1 MPKFIRMTLGEL
13 FQKRLIIV
21 TGKGG
26 VGKTTVALALAFL
39 NAEHGRRSILA
50 IIGQVQKGSPFFG
63 SKKKIDFSEKRLDKG
78 VYAIGI
84 DPNKALRE
92 YIRLNFV
99 AAFPLYAAVF
109 KSKALQDFFEGAPGL
124 KELITL
130 GKVWHLG
137 KLKTGG
143 KNPRPKYDQV
153 IFDAPST
160 GHALPLFNLPERV
173 LSMVQKGAFRDHVQL
188 VEGFLKDPEQTAF
201 VTVTIPEEMAV
212 KETLEIIEG
221 AKEVGIKHA
230 FTVVNCVY
238 PEIFDKSEREKIRDI
253 AERERTGEVMPLL
266 ALAQSHI
273 KKVDESRGHI
283 RELYEADAGEL
294 LFVNYRF
301 KSELGLEDVANIGKE
316 LEEQLGG

>member
-1 MPKFIRMTLGEL
+1 MTLEEL

-26 VGKTTVALALAFL
+26 VGKTTIALALAFL
-39 NAEHGRRSILA
+39 NAEHRRRSILA
-50 IIGQVQKGSPFFG
+50 VIGQVQKGSPFFG
-63 SKKKIDFSEKRLDKG
+63 SKKKIDFSERRLDKG

-99 AAFPLYAAVF
+99 TAFPLYAAVF

-124 KELITL
+124 KELVTL

-137 KLKTGG
+137 KLETKG

-173 LSMVQKGAFRDHVQL
+173 LSMVQKGAFRDHVEL
-188 VEGFLKDPEQTAF
+188 VERFLKDPEETAF

-212 KETLEIIEG
+212 RETLEIVEG
-221 AKEVGIKHA
+221 ARGVGIKHA

-238 PEIFDKSEREKIRDI
+238 PEIFDESEKEKIRDM
-253 AERERTGEVMPLL
+253 AERERKEEIMPLFT
-266 ALAQSHI
+266 LAQSHI

-301 KSELGLEDVANIGKE
+301 KSELSLGDVAGIGKE
-316 LEEQLGG
+316 LKGQLGG

>member
-1 MPKFIRMTLGEL
+1 MTLEEL

-26 VGKTTVALALAFL
+26 VGKTTISLALAFL
-39 NAEHGRRSILA
+39 NAERKRRTILA
-50 IIGQVQKGSPFFG
+50 ILGRVQKDSPFFG
-63 SKKKIDFSEKRLDKG
+63 SKKKIDFSERRLDKG

-99 AAFPLYAAVF
+99 KAFPLYAAVF

-124 KELITL
+124 KELIML

-160 GHALPLFNLPERV
+160 GYALPLFNLPERV
-173 LSMVQKGAFRDHVQL
+173 LSMVQKGAFRGHVEL
-188 VEGFLKDPEQTAF
+188 VERFLKDPEKTAF

-212 KETLEIIEG
+212 KETLEVIEG
-221 AKEVGIKHA
+221 AKGAGIKHA

-238 PEIFDKSEREKIRDI
+238 PEIFSESDREKIQDI
-253 AERERTGEVMPLL
+253 AGQEKMGQIMPLL
-266 ALAQSHI
+266 TSAQSHI
-273 KKVDESRGHI
+273 KKVEENRSHI
-283 RELYEADAGEL
+283 RELYEADAGKL
-294 LFVNYRF
+294 LFVNFRF
-301 KSELGLEDVANIGKE
+301 KSELALEDVASIGKE
-316 LEEQLGG
+316 LEKQLGE

>member
-1 MPKFIRMTLGEL
+1 MTLREL

-26 VGKTTVALALAFL
+26 VGKTTIALALAFL
-39 NAEHGRRSILA
+39 NAEHRRRAILA
-50 IIGQVQKGSPFFG
+50 VLGQVQKGSSFFG
-63 SKKKIDFSEKRLDKG
+63 SKKGVDFSERRLDKG
-78 VYAIGI
+78 VYTIGV

-99 AAFPLYAAVF
+99 TAFPLYAAVF
-109 KSKALQDFFEGAPGL
+109 KSKAVQDFFEGAPGL

-143 KNPRPKYDQV
+143 KSPRPKYDQV

-160 GHALPLFNLPERV
+160 GYALPLFNLPERV
-173 LSMVQKGAFRDHVQL
+173 LSMVQKGAFRDHVEL
-188 VEGFLKDPEQTAF
+188 VERFLKDPEETAF

-212 KETLEIIEG
+212 KETLEMIGG

-238 PEIFDKSEREKIRDI
+238 PEVFDESDREKIQDMVGQRKMARI
-253 AERERTGEVMPLL
+253 RPLL
-266 ALAQSHI
+266 TFAQSHI
-273 KKVDESRGHI
+273 KKVDENRGHI
-283 RELYEADAGEL
+283 RELYEAGAGSL
-294 LFVNYRF
+294 LFVNFRF
-301 KSELGLEDVANIGKE
+301 KSELVLEDVAGIGEE
-316 LEEQLGG
+316 LEKQLGG